1 VVTLVE
7 GVKLGGG
14 VGGGSQT
21 GRRPAALGQVRLRR
35 LCEADGGVCARQ
47 RRARPQWMARIAV
60 KADGVRAEALWEG
73 VEEEEVVA
81 HLACG
86 PRAVA
91 ASAAAAG
98 CGCGCDRSSR
108 PKGGSGGALGGTGM
122 SV

>member
-1 VVTLVE
+1 
-7 GVKLGGG
+7 
-14 VGGGSQT
+14 
-21 GRRPAALGQVRLRR
+21 
-35 LCEADGGVCARQ
+35 
-47 RRARPQWMARIAV
+47 MARIVV

-73 VEEEEVVA
+73 VEEEEAVA

-91 ASAAAAG
+91 ASAVAVG
-98 CGCGCDRSSR
+98 CGCSRSSR